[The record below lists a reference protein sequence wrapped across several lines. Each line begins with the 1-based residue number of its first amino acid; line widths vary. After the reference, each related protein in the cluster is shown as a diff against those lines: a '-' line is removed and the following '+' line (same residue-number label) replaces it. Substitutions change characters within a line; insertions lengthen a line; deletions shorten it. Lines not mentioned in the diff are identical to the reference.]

1 MNSKKNFGYGRFVGC
16 GVLAFCL
23 WLCVFVTRVFVWT
36 RIDNQHTV
44 NEVVFE
50 RPKVS
55 REDAK
60 LDLKNTDSTET
71 SRNRIEF
78 IMSGDD
84 LNSAKVEYRCDRTP
98 KGLKNDTSFSNELQ
112 DATSHWLVKYTKKID
127 CVKFEHLGVFYMYH
141 ARKTAGSSLSS
152 VVEKVSRLL
161 RLKFLSTEGVVV
173 DNCAFAEDV
182 ISFIVIRNPI
192 ERIFSLYW
200 YEHVDF
206 YYNIKNQPFK
216 TKSFKVW
223 MEAWLDGST
232 WKREISNKYSYENYV
247 EIENYYIKTLIGWKG
262 DENRTININDYRKA
276 CCILERHFDVIFL
289 TEWLEHRN
297 QSLLLDRIHPGASG
311 FFIPKVVGKKKFKKK
326 FVTQIDWRYI

>member
-1 MNSKKNFGYGRFVGC
+1 M
-16 GVLAFCL
+16 
-23 WLCVFVTRVFVWT
+23 
-36 RIDNQHTV
+36 
-44 NEVVFE
+44 
-50 RPKVS
+50 
-55 REDAK
+55 
-60 LDLKNTDSTET
+60 
-71 SRNRIEF
+71 
-78 IMSGDD
+78 
-84 LNSAKVEYRCDRTP
+84 
-98 KGLKNDTSFSNELQ
+98 
-112 DATSHWLVKYTKKID
+112 
-127 CVKFEHLGVFYMYH
+127 
-141 ARKTAGSSLSS
+141 
-152 VVEKVSRLL
+152 
-161 RLKFLSTEGVVV
+161 VV

-216 TKSFKVW
+216 TKNFKVW

-311 FFIPKVVGKKKFKKK
+311 FFIPKVVGKKKLKKRLSRKLIGGTSDLYK
-326 FVTQIDWRYI
+326 FRKILEEKNVFDIMLWNYVRELVRERITLLSQESFSASSAKRQYCQQRSSMDLKSCRNSRKIFGLFQTPGHKGPF